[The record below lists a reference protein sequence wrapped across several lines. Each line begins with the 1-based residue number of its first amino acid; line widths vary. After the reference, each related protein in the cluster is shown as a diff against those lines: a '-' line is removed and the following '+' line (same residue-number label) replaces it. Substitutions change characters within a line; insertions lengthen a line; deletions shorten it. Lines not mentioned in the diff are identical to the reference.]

1 MKQYKGVAF
10 ARIDDPKV
18 RDQLATIDEFLLD
31 LQTGVARLS
40 NGNSASASGGV
51 IVAPPDLTPFLYLPG
66 RVGGQTLKTVGW
78 TSGAVP
84 VFSIT
89 AANDVT
95 AVLALTATNTTGQ
108 LVLTNTTLTMN
119 TGALGYLD
127 IHDNLVA
134 SSTYG
139 PYLSVHGDAAP
150 PIGDMILITS
160 WFGNAAYG
168 SASVPF
174 EVRGRF
180 FGHVG
185 LCRVVGNAVPNFD
198 FYGSPAANTAHAIFT
213 QNDPDEALL
222 DLTGASGATGD
233 LLRLIKSDTTLL
245 ANFTRKGWLA
255 ITPDDPS
262 YPYSPLHV
270 NGPAPGADVITVS
283 NTGGGGDDAML
294 TVIAPA
300 SDTSGVPWRIDSG
313 IASPLELVRILR
325 LRTSLVQF
333 GSSSGSI
340 IFDVPAA
347 ITDYTVTWP
356 DNAGSAADVL
366 TTDGYGTLSWAPA
379 GGGAGTLSYTAQT
392 ATYAIL
398 TSDGIVDCD
407 GTFTI
412 TLPTA
417 VGVAGKY
424 YELKNS
430 GTGVITVD
438 TTSAETIDGGATA
451 VLTTQYESITV
462 ASTGTNWIII

>member
-1 MKQYKGVAF
+1 MKQYKGIAF
-10 ARIDDPKV
+10 ARVDDPKV

-51 IVAPPDLTPFLYLPG
+51 IVAPPDLSPYLFLPG
-66 RVGGQTLKTVGW
+66 VVGGQTLKTVGW

-108 LVLTNTTLTMN
+108 LVLTNTALTMN

-127 IHDNLVA
+127 IHDSLVA

-150 PIGDMILITS
+150 PVGDMILITS

-198 FYGSPAANTAHAIFT
+198 FYGTPTNGVGHAVFT
-213 QNDPDEALL
+213 QNNNASPLL
-222 DLTGASGATGD
+222 DMTSAAGNTVDYVRFINSSAATLARITKDGYVSTRQVLMNGSTSGTLTHIPAAVTTNHSLTWPSANATGALTNDGA
-233 LLRLIKSDTTLL
+233 
-245 ANFTRKGWLA
+245 
-255 ITPDDPS
+255 
-262 YPYSPLHV
+262 
-270 NGPAPGADVITVS
+270 GALSWATA
-283 NTGGGGDDAML
+283 GGGGVGML
-294 TVIAPA
+294 T
-300 SDTSGVPWRIDSG
+300 
-313 IASPLELVRILR
+313 
-325 LRTSLVQF
+325 
-333 GSSSGSI
+333 
-340 IFDVPAA
+340 
-347 ITDYTVTWP
+347 
-356 DNAGSAADVL
+356 
-366 TTDGYGTLSWAPA
+366 
-379 GGGAGTLSYTAQT
+379 YTAQT
-392 ATYAIL
+392 GTYSIL
-398 TSDGIVDCD
+398 TTDGIVDCD

-417 VGVAGKY
+417 VGVAGQY

-438 TTSAETIDGGATA
+438 TTSAQTIDGGATA